1 MRKTSSAMKKAALV
15 VLLVWG
21 GTTRGDAQGTERV
34 LAAQDYESVNS
45 TDWVYTGSQIRSNN
59 GNSYYTPSL
68 RSGDQIFGTYA
79 YNNGS
84 GETKKPGTFV
94 KRIASE
100 SLLGQMGTGF
110 IDQGLSQKGYIVEC
124 DFQIYGGSSSEFNN
138 EMVIC
143 TGDEPQADTY
153 YQGNDYIFAL
163 SLDHHLDGY
172 VTKTWHINDLTNANT
187 DCEIERE
194 WLHLKLVVTEG
205 KCDYSINEDETTL
218 YSGSKTLD
226 GLPSITCIFHLAYD
240 SYSYLY
246 FDNFKV
252 YDYVEGVLP
261 TEPVITFKTDN
272 MTSKVYTISF
282 TEGDALHYQLPG
294 QSEQEVTSTSEDVT
308 AADGKCSIVL
318 TATQPGTLSAYTTRG
333 ISKSQ
338 TVTETVELSVPISL
352 TPDKY
357 GLKSFSSA
365 YDVRVPDD
373 VVIYIAA
380 FNSNNTKVEL
390 TRVNGTHVIPK
401 ETGVMLY
408 YSKARDVGDES
419 QRPTISLDYVNVSGA
434 DMSFYN
440 GNKLQG
446 TSGGTYTVQEANE
459 IYCYH
464 KNLNRFDRVAKDVV
478 IGSNKAYLRVNSTT
492 SAANLS
498 IVFTDD
504 DATGITPVVGEK
516 GRSGDT
522 EPLYNLSG
530 QRVDA
535 TYKGMVIRNG
545 KKHFN
550 R

>member
-1 MRKTSSAMKKAALV
+1 MRKTSSAMTKAALV

-68 RSGDQIFGTYA
+68 RSGDQTFGTYA

-94 KRIASE
+94 KRIDSE

-124 DFQIYGGSSSEFNN
+124 DFQIFGGASYEFNN

-143 TGDEPQADTY
+143 TSDEPQADTY

-187 DCEIERE
+187 DCEIGKE

-205 KCDYSINEDETTL
+205 KCDYSINEDEATL

-252 YDYVEGVLP
+252 YDYIEGVLP
-261 TEPVITFKTDN
+261 TTPTITLKKAN
-272 MTSKVYTISF
+272 LTSKDYTISF
-282 TEGDALHYQLPG
+282 TEGDTLHYRLPG
-294 QSEQEVTSTSEDVT
+294 ETDFETVASGTSVEV
-308 AADGKCSIVL
+308 
-318 TATQPGTLSAYTTRG
+318 TATQNGTLSAYTTRG
-333 ISKSQ
+333 ISKS
-338 TVTETVELSVPISL
+338 ETVKNTVEFSVPLSL

-373 VVIYIAA
+373 VVIYKAS

-390 TRVNGTHVIPK
+390 SRVNNTHVIPK

-408 YSKARDVGDES
+408 YSKAKGVDEES
-419 QRPTISLDYVNVSGA
+419 QRPTIKLDYANVGGA
-434 DMSFYN
+434 DATLYN
-440 GNKLQG
+440 DNGLKG
-446 TSGGTYTVQEANE
+446 TNGDTYTVLNANE

-464 KNLNRFDRVAKDVV
+464 KNLNRFDRVAKDVT
-478 IGSNKAYLRVNSTT
+478 IGSHKAYLKVNTTT

-498 IVFTDD
+498 IIFTDD
-504 DATGITPVVGEK
+504 DATGITPVVGEESRK
-516 GRSGDT
+516 DDA

-530 QRVDA
+530 QRVDE

>member
-1 MRKTSSAMKKAALV
+1 
-15 VLLVWG
+15 
-21 GTTRGDAQGTERV
+21 
-34 LAAQDYESVNS
+34 
-45 TDWVYTGSQIRSNN
+45 
-59 GNSYYTPSL
+59 
-68 RSGDQIFGTYA
+68 
-79 YNNGS
+79 
-84 GETKKPGTFV
+84 
-94 KRIASE
+94 
-100 SLLGQMGTGF
+100 MG
-110 IDQGLSQKGYIVEC
+110 
-124 DFQIYGGSSSEFNN
+124 
-138 EMVIC
+138 
-143 TGDEPQADTY
+143 
-153 YQGNDYIFAL
+153 
-163 SLDHHLDGY
+163 
-172 VTKTWHINDLTNANT
+172 WHINDLTNSNT
-187 DCEIERE
+187 SVEIKDE

-205 KCDYSINEDETTL
+205 QCEYFIMEDEYQFAHGT
-218 YSGSKTLD
+218 KTLT
-226 GLPSITCIFHLAYD
+226 GLPSVTCIWTLVGDGH
-240 SYSYLY
+240 LY

-261 TEPVITFKTDN
+261 TTPTIAFTKDN
-272 MTSKVYTISF
+272 MTSKDYTISF

-294 QSEQEVTSTSEDVT
+294 KTEFTTVESGTSVDV
-308 AADGKCSIVL
+308 

-380 FNSNNTKVEL
+380 FNSGNTKVEL

-401 ETGVMLY
+401 EAGVMLY
-408 YSKARDVGDES
+408 YSKARDVEDES

-434 DMSFYN
+434 DASLYN

-446 TSGGTYTVQEANE
+446 TSGGTYTVQNANE

-504 DATGITPVVGEK
+504 DATGIIPVVGEK

-522 EPLYNLSG
+522 EPIYNLSG